1 MIDTVKQLIADC
13 DRLLEH
19 SGGQLIAAQ
28 NRRYQVETLCKVK
41 GIDATNKYR
50 AIGRR
55 KRLFKLRDGCNTNV
69 KTFEDIIARA
79 RVERA
84 RMVGVLNQLQG
95 KLNVPASA
103 CVEDSQHD

>member
-1 MIDTVKQLIADC
+1 
-13 DRLLEH
+13 
-19 SGGQLIAAQ
+19 
-28 NRRYQVETLCKVK
+28 
-41 GIDATNKYR
+41 
-50 AIGRR
+50 
-55 KRLFKLRDGCNTNV
+55 V

-95 KLNVPASA
+95 KLNVPAPA